1 MSDSPRKLVDA
12 RVLVET
18 PEGVDFQFRLAGP
31 GLRAHAWLIDVLIRC
46 GAIAVFGLLGLWIGW
61 LGGENGLGAMAG
73 LATIVVFLVSWFYGT
88 VFECLMSG
96 QTPGKRLLGLRVVR
110 TNGTPVDVV
119 SSAGRNFLRTA
130 DLLPFGYTVGLVSM
144 LMTRRLQRLGD
155 LFFDTMVIDERRRN
169 LPVREQQAAGV
180 EVLLRSECSGVFR
193 VPERTLGV
201 IERLF
206 EKDREISE
214 ARREELARPLSEVLQ
229 RQLGWKSPG
238 PDPKNPHTFFQ
249 GQSCRHTNF
258 LRRVLK
264 TFAEDAGDEVGAAGP
279 RFSLRSVNRG
289 SQTAGDG
296 GNGSGLRSPKQEVRP

>member
-31 GLRAHAWLIDVLIRC
+31 GLRAHAWLIDMLIRA
-46 GAIAVFGLLGLWIGW
+46 GAIIVFGLLGLWVGW
-61 LGGENGLGAMAG
+61 LSGEDGLGTMAG
-73 LATIVVFLVSWFYGT
+73 LATIVLFVVSWFYGT
-88 VFECLMSG
+88 VFECLMNG
-96 QTPGKRLLGLRVVR
+96 QTPGKRWLGLRVVR

-119 SSAGRNFLRTA
+119 SSTGRNFLRTA
-130 DLLPFGYTVGLVSM
+130 DLLPFGYTVGLISM

-169 LPVREQQAAGV
+169 LPLREPQGTEVQ
-180 EVLLRSECSGVFR
+180 VLLRSECSGMFR

-206 EKDREISE
+206 ERDREIPES
-214 ARREELARPLSEVLQ
+214 RREELARPLSEVLQ
-229 RQLGWKSPG
+229 RRLGWTSPG
-238 PDPKNPHTFFQ
+238 PDPTNPHTFFQ

-264 TFAEDAGDEVGAAGP
+264 TFAEDAGGEVGTAG
-279 RFSLRSVNRG
+279 LRSSSGGVNRRSQDAG
-289 SQTAGDG
+289 SGRT
-296 GNGSGLRSPKQEVRP
+296 GSGLRSHKQEDRS